1 MLEREFAD
9 QVESI
14 LNVFGWTWKH
24 DLPALRQSGRWA
36 TAVRGSIGF
45 PDYIAVRGDRVI
57 CAEIKAEKGRLTKE
71 QKMWLSLLQQTGRVE
86 VYVWRPSDLQQIAE
100 ILR

>member
-1 MLEREFAD
+1 MLERDFAE

-24 DLPALRQSGRWA
+24 DLPAMRQSGRWSTA
-36 TAVRGSIGF
+36 TKGFIGF
-45 PDYIAVRGDRVI
+45 PDYIAVRGDRIV
-57 CAEIKAEKGRLTKE
+57 CAEIKAQKGRLSPD
-71 QKMWLSLLQQTGRVE
+71 QKRWLSLLEQTGRIE

>member
-1 MLEREFAD
+1 VLEKQFAE

-24 DLPALRQSGRWA
+24 DLPALRQSGKWS
-36 TAVRGSIGF
+36 TAVRGTIGF
-45 PDYIAVRGDRVI
+45 PDYIAVRKDRVV
-57 CAEIKAEKGRLTKE
+57 CAELKAEKGRLSSE
-71 QKMWLSLLQQTGRVE
+71 QKRWLSLLEQSGKVE

>member
-1 MLEREFAD
+1 MLEKEFAS

-24 DLPALRQSGRWA
+24 DLPALRQSGKWA

-45 PDYIAVRGDRVI
+45 PDYIAVRGSRVI
-57 CAEIKAEKGRLTKE
+57 CAELKNESGRLTSD
-71 QKMWLSLLQQTGRVE
+71 QKKWIHLLNESGRVE
-86 VYVWRPSDLQQIAE
+86 VYVWRPQDLAAIAE

>member
-1 MLEREFAD
+1 MLESQFAS

-45 PDYIAVRGDRVI
+45 PDYIAVRGQRIV
-57 CAEIKAEKGRLTKE
+57 CAELKSDKGRLSAE
-71 QKMWLSLLQQTGRVE
+71 QKMWIHLLNESGRVE
-86 VYVWRPSDLQQIAE
+86 VYVWRPADLSQIAE